1 MTGSRD
7 PPIYGPEP
15 WRTKRKAVW
24 SHWDLWFCV
33 VALADHDGDLDKL
46 SVAIEGTGQSFWSST
61 IEAKLSH
68 LDDLRRRLADA
79 EIDAAALAGGTEDD
93 QRIRSKARTKVLKQ
107 GLYPRDLTDAMRKT
121 PRQRLYERAL
131 RGRWPRFPVSPEPFY
146 ERLANGLGEGHL
158 SKGATF
164 RLERRIEAARD
175 RLQRKTAKDP
185 AARLAAQRALLTW
198 CYGAMG
204 RCDDSYG
211 VIGELAQEALITYA
225 KLPFKPAG
233 IAEEDWCED
242 LCELLVWE
250 DWGLL
255 HRHETRPFAQIRGAL
270 ADHAETFLLGLATEL
285 RGQRL
290 SYEADQ
296 ALLNVA
302 YLHVA
307 AGRVTRFA
315 MTASELGSDHWMP
328 IVALAQ
334 AAIARGRHDIARDVF
349 AAADRPGQ
357 QRDYLRE
364 RCIELTGSPPTL
376 QPTNARF

>member
-46 SVAIEGTGQSFWSST
+46 SVAAEGINKTFWSST

-79 EIDAAALAGGTEDD
+79 ETDAAALAGGTEDD

-146 ERLANGLGEGHL
+146 ERLANGLGEGYL
-158 SKGATF
+158 SQGATF
-164 RLERRIEAARD
+164 RLEHRIEAARD

-185 AARLAAQRALLTW
+185 AARLAE
-198 CYGAMG
+198 
-204 RCDDSYG
+204 
-211 VIGELAQEALITYA
+211 I
-225 KLPFKPAG
+225 
-233 IAEEDWCED
+233 
-242 LCELLVWE
+242 
-250 DWGLL
+250 
-255 HRHETRPFAQIRGAL
+255 
-270 ADHAETFLLGLATEL
+270 
-285 RGQRL
+285 
-290 SYEADQ
+290 
-296 ALLNVA
+296 
-302 YLHVA
+302 
-307 AGRVTRFA
+307 
-315 MTASELGSDHWMP
+315 
-328 IVALAQ
+328 
-334 AAIARGRHDIARDVF
+334 
-349 AAADRPGQ
+349 
-357 QRDYLRE
+357 
-364 RCIELTGSPPTL
+364 
-376 QPTNARF
+376 